1 MSNELI
7 TIERKEVATIIK
19 AFDAPTRKAI
29 DEAIA
34 LGNEFGRAHNDEA
47 KRLNVARSI
56 AVFKIAEDKE
66 AVEKAGFETFKE
78 LATALF
84 GLAPANA
91 TQYRKS
97 AERFYCNPDCNSPVK
112 DWFGPS
118 TLYLF
123 ASAKVEDKDIEK
135 GIKDGKLSDKSTNEQ
150 IKAWIA
156 SLKPEEL
163 TDGKP
168 EVVKLYDVHYTKL
181 DMAGGKCEASQFNEY
196 AVTLNEIKSAMREA
210 GTPDGD
216 DYYTYFNPH
225 ATLTRVNKKGE
236 SKKVTGKGLL
246 YHSLTVIC
254 VATYFPAE
262 VKKTPKNSPQDA
274 VQMLKNMT
282 AEQRAQI
289 LKMLSGGAY
298 DPEEDDE

>member
-19 AFDAPTRKAI
+19 AFDLPTRKAI

-56 AVFKIAEDKE
+56 AVYKIAEDKD
-66 AVEKAGFETFKE
+66 AVERAGFKTFKE

-135 GIKDGKLSDKSTNEQ
+135 GINDGKLSDKSTNEQ

-156 SLKPEEL
+156 SLNPEAL

-168 EVVKLYDVHYTKL
+168 EIVKLYDASYMKITTS
-181 DMAGGKCEASQFNEY
+181 GGEVKTYQWTDY
-196 AVTLNEIKSAMREA
+196 AVSLDEIKSVMREA
-210 GTPDGD
+210 GTPEGD

-225 ATLTRVNKKGE
+225 ATLTRINKKGE
-236 SKKVTGKGLL
+236 SKDVTGKGLL
-246 YHSLTVIC
+246 YHSLSVISI
-254 VATYFPAE
+254 ATYFPAE
-262 VKKTPKNSPQDA
+262 VKKTNSNATIDA
-274 VQMLKNMT
+274 QNATIAKLMAEIEALKK
-282 AEQRAQI
+282 AA
-289 LKMLSGGAY
+289 GDY
-298 DPEEDDE
+298 DPAEDNE